1 MKLLILLT
9 LALVSV
15 GVSTPVDNRP
25 WNLFVVHYITEDG
38 DRKFQQYEVRNM
50 GEALARFSSENPTD
64 MVTCVASRYYNYCEE
79 QNWQFRR

>member
-1 MKLLILLT
+1 MKLFLLLI

-15 GVSTPVDNRP
+15 GSSTPVDRP
-25 WNLFVVHYITEDG
+25 WNLYVVHYITEDG
-38 DRKFQQYEVRNM
+38 ERKFQQYEVRDM
-50 GEALARFSSENPTD
+50 REALTRFSADNPFD